1 MRDYFMR
8 DLPEF
13 PPLEL
18 TDYLVKDLG
27 VCYEVTRNP
36 LLLRLNLYWLLEIQ
50 VKKLNSV
57 YYPDKFKTSKGSHNV
72 LKSIYLFSDYVPDL
86 WDFIDRL
93 NKDSVTMGRLSAIQN
108 FDYVSARY
116 SGALEVFRADLP
128 LVEDLFELYW
138 ILSNHLKQ
146 LSFS

>member
-18 TDYLVKDLG
+18 TDYLVKDLE

-72 LKSIYLFSDYVPDL
+72 LRSIYLFSDSIPEL
-86 WDFIDRL
+86 WVFIDCL
-93 NKDSVTMGRLSAIQN
+93 NKDSEIKGRLHAIQV

-116 SGALEVFRADLP
+116 SGALDVFRSDLP
-128 LVEDLFELYW
+128 LVEDLFDLYW

-146 LSFS
+146 LGFS

>member
-1 MRDYFMR
+1 MKDYFMR

-18 TDYLVKDLG
+18 TDYLVKDLE

-72 LKSIYLFSDYVPDL
+72 LRSIYLFSDSILDL
-86 WDFIDRL
+86 WFFIDRL
-93 NKDSVTMGRLSAIQN
+93 NKDSKIEGRLHAIQV

-116 SGALEVFRADLP
+116 SGALDVFRADLP

-138 ILSNHLKQ
+138 ILSNHLRQ
-146 LSFS
+146 IGFS

>member
-13 PPLEL
+13 LPLEL

-36 LLLRLNLYWLLEIQ
+36 LLLRLNLYWLLEVQ

-72 LKSIYLFSDYVPDL
+72 LNLSIC
-86 WDFIDRL
+86 
-93 NKDSVTMGRLSAIQN
+93 
-108 FDYVSARY
+108 
-116 SGALEVFRADLP
+116 
-128 LVEDLFELYW
+128 LVIIFLIFG
-138 ILSNHLKQ
+138 IS
-146 LSFS
+146 